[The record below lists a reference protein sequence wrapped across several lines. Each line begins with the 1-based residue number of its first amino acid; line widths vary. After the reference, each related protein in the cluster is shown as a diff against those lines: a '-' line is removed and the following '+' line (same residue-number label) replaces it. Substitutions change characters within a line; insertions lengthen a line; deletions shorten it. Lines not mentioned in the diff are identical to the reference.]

1 MNRWYGSGSFIKK
14 ELMKVDVEPGSGF
27 CFGVQNAVM
36 IAEEALRSGEKV
48 WCLGEIVHND
58 IEVAR
63 LTELGL
69 ATVTYEEF
77 ERLRDCKVLIRA
89 HGEPPSTYIKAA
101 ENNITIIDATC
112 PIVRS
117 MQEKIRKVAEVSRNE
132 KGQIVIYGKEG
143 HAEVIGLMG
152 AAGPRGILVTG
163 QGDLHRIDY
172 SKPVFLFSQTTK
184 SKVQY
189 EVVAEIIRL
198 NMEKIS
204 ADHAA
209 EYLKVHN
216 TICRQVSGRE
226 PRLRDFAR
234 QNDVIIFVSG
244 RKSSNGRMLFEV
256 IQKVNPRSYFIAAPA
271 ELNRDW
277 FKGVSSAG
285 VCGATST
292 PRWLIQEV
300 ADIIAGQ

>member
-1 MNRWYGSGSFIKK
+1 
-14 ELMKVDVEPGSGF
+14 MKVDVEAGSGF

-36 IAEEALRSGEKV
+36 IAEEALRAGETV
-48 WCLGEIVHND
+48 YCLGEIVHND

-69 ATVTYEEF
+69 ATITYEEF
-77 ERLRDCKVLIRA
+77 ENLRDCKVLIRA
-89 HGEPPSTYIKAA
+89 HGEPPSTYAKAA
-101 ENNITIIDATC
+101 ENNIEIIDATC

-117 MQEKIRKVAEVSRNE
+117 MQEKIRRVAELSRHE
-132 KGQIVIYGKEG
+132 EGQIVIYGKEG

-152 AAGPRGILVTG
+152 AAGPGGILVTG

-172 SKPVFLFSQTTK
+172 TKPVFLFSQTTK

-204 ADHAA
+204 HEHATA
-209 EYLKVHN
+209 NLKVHN

-226 PRLRDFAR
+226 PRLRDFAL
-234 QNDVIIFVSG
+234 QHDVIIFVSG
-244 RKSSNGRMLFEV
+244 RQSSNGRMLFE
-256 IQKVNPRSYFIAAPA
+256 ICLKVNPRSHFIAAPG
-271 ELNRDW
+271 ELNREW
-277 FKGVSSAG
+277 FAGASSVG

-292 PRWLIQEV
+292 PRWLIQKV
-300 ADIIAGQ
+300 ADIIAKV